1 MRINTNISAIIAN
14 NQLQA
19 TEGKLS
25 KSLERLSSGLRIN
38 RAADDSAGMAIASKM
53 RTQIRGLDQSSRNA
67 ADGVSIVQTAEGAL
81 HEVSAMLQRMRELSV
96 QGANG
101 TYTDED
107 RDAIQMEVEA
117 LQTEIERIATDTE
130 FNKKPLLDGTL
141 DRRSYSDHAEVDIT
155 KVSDSVK
162 AGTYAIN
169 ITGVATQAEV
179 TGGTVI
185 DTTNLGGSAVGTISI
200 NGYSVEI
207 ESGDTPEVVFDK
219 LIKAGDKLDINV
231 STVSSDPFA
240 TGESLKFTTN
250 AYGTAAEIKIECS
263 DTDLAVALGID
274 SIVYI
279 PGENTKA
286 EFITDAGA
294 RIGFSNSA
302 TMVAK
307 GKEVTITDKN
317 GFSMTYEVDPYK
329 IGAIPTPG
337 GINVNAEV
345 TDIGTLTVHIG
356 ANEGQV
362 MEIRIPEISLKRM
375 GIDDLNLH
383 TADGCNKAISALDE
397 AISFISSTRASLGAY
412 QNRLDSSIASLD
424 ATGENMTA
432 ALSRIED
439 VDMAEEMST
448 YTQLNVLSQAGVS
461 MVAQANERPQ
471 TILQMLQ

>member
-14 NQLQA
+14 NQLKS
-19 TEGKLS
+19 TEGRLS

-67 ADGVSIVQTAEGAL
+67 SDGISIVQTAEGAL
-81 HEVSAMLQRMRELSV
+81 NEVTAMLQRMRELSV

-107 RDAIQMEVEA
+107 RDALHMEVEA
-117 LQTEIERIATDTE
+117 LQAEIERIAKDTE

-141 DRRSYSDHAEVDIT
+141 DRRSYSDNVDVDIT
-155 KVSDSVK
+155 KVSDTVK
-162 AGTYAIN
+162 AGAYAI
-169 ITGVATQAEV
+169 EV
-179 TGGTVI
+179 TGDAKQAVVTGGAMTVTDLDGSVTGTV
-185 DTTNLGGSAVGTISI
+185 SI

-207 ESGDTPEVVFDK
+207 KSGDDADVVLDK
-219 LIKAGDKLDINV
+219 LKKAGDKLGIDV
-231 STVSSDPFA
+231 STEGGVPFA
-240 TGESLKFTTN
+240 DNAKLKFTSN
-250 AYGTAAEIKIECS
+250 AYGTSAEITINCS
-263 DTDLAVALGID
+263 DPALALALGID
-274 SIVYI
+274 VAVPTEY
-279 PGENTKA
+279 GANATA
-286 EFITDAGA
+286 NFGAGA
-294 RIGFSNSA
+294 RVGFSNSA
-302 TMVAK
+302 TMVSD
-307 GKEVTITDKN
+307 GKEVTITDKS
-317 GFSMTYEVDPYK
+317 GFSMTYEIEPGL
-329 IGAIPTPG
+329 IGEV
-337 GINVNAEV
+337 VNAEV

-375 GIDDLNLH
+375 GIDDLNLR
-383 TADGCNKAISALDE
+383 TADGCSKGISALDE
-397 AISFISSTRASLGAY
+397 AISFISTTRASLGAY
-412 QNRLDSSIASLD
+412 QNRLDSSVASLD